1 VPSRLPVAASIT
13 YEPSMRKVV
22 PALSRAPYEMKVF
35 SEPETTSPVAAV

>member
-22 PALSRAPYEMKVF
+22 PALSRAPYERALPLF
-35 SEPETTSPVAAV
+35 STTIE